1 MNAEAPPSAERSK
14 FGFLHPADVRGVWNR
29 RRQWVFAILLL
40 VYLLLPWLKIGGQQ
54 AVLLDIVHRRFT
66 IFGLALWAHDAPK
79 LFLLLAASAF
89 ALCFAT
95 ALWGRVWCGYA
106 CPQTVFVT
114 AVFRRIERA
123 IEGNHLARLR
133 LDGQRL
139 STQWLLK
146 KTLKWLAFLAVAL
159 VLAHSFLAYFV
170 GTERL
175 KVAVLQDPKANW
187 TLFVAMVLIT
197 AFVLV
202 DFAWMRERLCF
213 TLCPYGRFQT
223 VLMDRHS
230 QAIVYDEARGEP
242 RRGAPAAAGWA
253 QGDCVAC
260 DRCVQVCPTGIDI
273 RQGVQMECIACTACV
288 DACDEVMAKLA
299 KPKGLIRYDTEAGLA
314 GEPHRTVRP
323 RPALYLGLTT
333 AFAGV
338 LAALLVLRSDL
349 DVVTFR
355 AGGAPYQEVRAEG
368 AEPLVTNHLRFD
380 LTNRTARDLQV
391 RIDVSDELR
400 AQGMAV
406 VTAANPVALPA
417 RKEVRADLFV
427 KFPKARLDFG
437 KTPARLTFTTGEG
450 RVETVDLTLV
460 GPYQ

>member
-1 MNAEAPPSAERSK
+1 MRPAGAPAAQERSR
-14 FGFLHPADVRGVWNR
+14 FSFLHPADVRGAWNR
-29 RRQWVFAILLL
+29 RRHGFFAVLLL
-40 VYLLLPWLKIGGQQ
+40 IYLLLPWLRIGGQQ
-54 AVLLDIVHRRFT
+54 AVLLDIAHRRFT

-95 ALWGRVWCGYA
+95 AVWGRVWCGYA
-106 CPQTVFVT
+106 CPQTVFIT
-114 AVFRRIERA
+114 ALFRHLERA
-123 IEGNHLARLR
+123 IEGNHLAR
-133 LDGQRL
+133 QRL
-139 STQWLLK
+139 AQEPLSNAWLWK
-146 KTLKWLAFLAVAL
+146 KGLKWLAFLLVAL

-170 GTERL
+170 GTDRL

-230 QAIVYDEARGEP
+230 RAIVYDEGRGEP
-242 RRGAPAAAGWA
+242 RRGLGELA
-253 QGDCVAC
+253 GDCVAC

-288 DACDEVMAKLA
+288 DACDEVMEKTS
-299 KPKGLIRYDTEAGLA
+299 KPKGLIRYDTEAGLR
-314 GEPHRTVRP
+314 GEPHRAVRP
-323 RPALYLGLTT
+323 RPAAYLGLTA
-333 AFAGV
+333 AFAAT
-338 LAALLVLRSDL
+338 LAALLALRSDL
-349 DVVTFR
+349 DVVAFR
-355 AGGAPYQEVRAEG
+355 AGGAPYQEIRTEG

-380 LTNRTARDLQV
+380 LTNRTARDLLV

-406 VTAANPVALPA
+406 VSAANPLRLPA
-417 RKEVRADLFV
+417 RKELRADLFV

-437 KTPARLTFTTGEG
+437 KTPARITFTTGEG
-450 RVETVDLTLV
+450 RVQAVDLTLV